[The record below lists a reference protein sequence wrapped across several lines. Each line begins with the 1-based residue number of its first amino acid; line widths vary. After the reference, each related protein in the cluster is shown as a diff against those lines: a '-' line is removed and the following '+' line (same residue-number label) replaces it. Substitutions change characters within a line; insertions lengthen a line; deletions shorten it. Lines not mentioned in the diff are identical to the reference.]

1 MLNNDFFH
9 IVSINDQA
17 GSLHAVIRINPQH
30 SIFEGHFPGQPVV
43 PGVCMIQII
52 KELLATVTGE
62 EPLLKSGDLFKFLS
76 ILDPT
81 KNSEVNADIKYEDD
95 ETGQLNVQASLY
107 HEQATYLKLKAR
119 FIVPVA
125 GKTN

>member
-9 IVSINDQA
+9 IVSLDEGA
-17 GSLHAVIRINPQH
+17 GTLRAVIRINPDH
-30 SIFEGHFPGQPVV
+30 HIFEGHFPGQPVV
-43 PGVCMIQII
+43 PGVCMIQIV

-62 EPLLKSGDLFKFLS
+62 EPLLKGGDMFKFLS

-81 KNSEVNADIKYEDD
+81 KNNEVDVDIKYE
-95 ETGQLNVQASLY
+95 EENTGQLNVQASLF
-107 HEQATYLKLKAR
+107 HQQATYLKLKAR

-125 GKTN
+125 G

>member
-9 IVSINDQA
+9 IVSINADSGNLQ
-17 GSLHAVIRINPQH
+17 AVIKINPQH
-30 SIFEGHFPGQPVV
+30 SIFDGHFPGQPVV
-43 PGVCMIQII
+43 PGVCMIQIV

-81 KNSEVNADIKYEDD
+81 KNDEVKADIKYEND

-107 HEQATYLKLKAR
+107 HEQFIYLKLKAR

-125 GKTN
+125 G

>member
-9 IVSINDQA
+9 IVSKSEDT
-17 GSLHAVIRINPQH
+17 GSLRAVIKINPAH
-30 SIFEGHFPGQPVV
+30 HIFEGHFPGQPVV
-43 PGVCMIQII
+43 PGVCMIQIV

-62 EPLLKSGDLFKFLS
+62 EPLLKGGDMFKFLS

-81 KNSEVNADIKYEDD
+81 KNDEVNVDIKYEEDN
-95 ETGQLNVQASLY
+95 TGQLNVQASLF
-107 HEQATYLKLKAR
+107 HQQATYLKLKAR

-125 GKTN
+125 G

>member
-9 IVSINDQA
+9 IISMN
-17 GSLHAVIRINPQH
+17 GEEEGNLRAVIKINPGH
-30 SIFEGHFPGQPVV
+30 HIFDGHFPGQPVV
-43 PGVCMIQII
+43 PGVCMIQIV
-52 KELLATVTGE
+52 KELLMTVTGE
-62 EPLLKSGDLFKFLS
+62 EPLLKGGDIFKFLA

-81 KNSEVNADIKYEDD
+81 QNDTVNADIKYEND

-107 HEQATYLKLKAR
+107 HEQAFYLKLKAR

-125 GKTN
+125 G